1 VRIRIGGVPFGVGA
15 PLVAGLDKNPAVEL
29 VKEIPS
35 KLVGRLRAG
44 ELDAALASSIEAF
57 RRPGYRIAPDLCI
70 ASKGPARSVRLFQK
84 PGDQPT
90 SVATDEAS
98 ETSVALLKIL
108 LARKTDLANVRF
120 RRIEPTIHPD
130 DLPDDIVLLIG
141 DAGLTADPGSRQV
154 TDLGEAWYR
163 WTGLPFV
170 YALWLIAPAA
180 DPDEV
185 VPHLLAAYKQARED
199 DVRDGTE
206 GAIYYQL
213 GAEER
218 SGLRRFHI
226 EAAELALA
234 DPQIEPIFLPETDAD
249 ADSPPNP

>member
-1 VRIRIGGVPFGVGA
+1 MGA
-15 PLVAGLDKNPAVEL
+15 PLLAGLDKNPAVEL

-35 KLVGRLRAG
+35 RLIDRLRAH
-44 ELDAALASSIEAF
+44 ELDAALASSVEAF
-57 RRPGYRIAPDLCI
+57 RQPGYRIAPSLCI
-70 ASKGPARSVRLFQK
+70 ASKGPARSVRFFRK
-84 PGDQPT
+84 PGDHQPT
-90 SVATDEAS
+90 SVAADEAS

-108 LARKTDLANVRF
+108 LAKETDLANVRF
-120 RRIEPTIHPD
+120 RRIEPTIRPD

-154 TDLGEAWYR
+154 TDLGEAWYQ

-170 YALWLIAPAA
+170 YALWLIAPGT

-185 VPHLLAAYKQARED
+185 VPHLLAAYRQAQKD
-199 DVRDGTE
+199 GVRDGTE
-206 GAIYYQL
+206 GAIYYQF

-249 ADSPPNP
+249 ADSQRNP